1 MRDIDIEMFWTNN
14 DRKSVVDKKHKRFK
28 KNVKKYTNIWLII
41 ISNNNAYHRTIKMK
55 PVNVKSSTYIDFNV
69 ENNDK
74 ET

>member
-41 ISNNNAYHRTIKMK
+41 ISNNNAYHRTIEMK
-55 PVNVKSSTYIDFNV
+55 PVNVKSSTYIDFNA

>member
-55 PVNVKSSTYIDFNV
+55 PVNVKSSTYLDFNV

>member
-1 MRDIDIEMFWTNN
+1 MFWTNN

-41 ISNNNAYHRTIKMK
+41 ISNNNAYHRTIEMK
-55 PVNVKSSTYIDFNV
+55 PVNVKSSTCIDFNA

>member
-28 KNVKKYTNIWLII
+28 KNIKKYTNIWLII
-41 ISNNNAYHRTIKMK
+41 ISNNNAYHRTIEMK
-55 PVNVKSSTYIDFNV
+55 PVNVKSSTCIDFNA

>member
-1 MRDIDIEMFWTNN
+1 MQDIDIETFWTNN
-14 DRKSVVDKKHKRFK
+14 DRKSVVDKKRKRFM

>member
-1 MRDIDIEMFWTNN
+1 MQDIDIETFWTNN
-14 DRKSVVDKKHKRFK
+14 DRKSVVDKKRKRFM

-41 ISNNNAYHRTIKMK
+41 ISNNNAYHRTIKMR
-55 PVNVKSSTYIDFNV
+55 PVNVKSSRYIDFNV

>member
-1 MRDIDIEMFWTNN
+1 MFWTNN

>member
-1 MRDIDIEMFWTNN
+1 ME
-14 DRKSVVDKKHKRFK
+14 
-28 KNVKKYTNIWLII
+28 NVKKYTNIWLII

-55 PVNVKSSTYIDFNV
+55 PVNVKSSRYIDFNV

>member
-1 MRDIDIEMFWTNN
+1 MFWTNN

-55 PVNVKSSTYIDFNV
+55 PVNVKSSTYLDFNV

>member
-41 ISNNNAYHRTIKMK
+41 ISNNNAYHRTIEMK
-55 PVNVKSSTYIDFNV
+55 PVNVKSSTCIDFNA